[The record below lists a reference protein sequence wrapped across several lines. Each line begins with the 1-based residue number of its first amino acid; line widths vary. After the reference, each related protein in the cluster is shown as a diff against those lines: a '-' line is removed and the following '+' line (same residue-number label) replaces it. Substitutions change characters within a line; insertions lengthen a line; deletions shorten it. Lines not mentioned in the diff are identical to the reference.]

1 MPPAEADVGLIF
13 AITGNPDEITA
24 LQVGRILQ
32 IFVDKALVDIKNGLD
47 AYATFHNLEP
57 DAHLA
62 EQFLGSAHSR
72 YLGITGLYVEHGWEV
87 ASVEASCLQ
96 EVLRLLAGIGCGGV
110 EVVGACVVAVGTCC
124 LVVGSEVFISDG
136 DALCGFDVD
145 ERYGV
150 VWFACSV
157 LLVVLSEVS
166 DAQCLPVD
174 AEVLAVYLMLVAR
187 DVYAVD
193 TL

>member
-1 MPPAEADVGLIF
+1 M
-13 AITGNPDEITA
+13 
-24 LQVGRILQ
+24 
-32 IFVDKALVDIKNGLD
+32 
-47 AYATFHNLEP
+47 
-57 DAHLA
+57 
-62 EQFLGSAHSR
+62 
-72 YLGITGLYVEHGWEV
+72 
-87 ASVEASCLQ
+87 
-96 EVLRLLAGIGCGGV
+96 LRLLAGIGCGGV
-110 EVVGACVVAVGTCC
+110 EVVGACVVVVGTCC

-174 AEVLAVYLMLVAR
+174 AEVLAVFLMLGRFPILPHNSFHLVTGKFR
-187 DVYAVD
+187 VRMVVGGCQQY
-193 TL
+193 LYRRLHR